1 MTAVATACAVQFQV
15 SLNVTDLNR
24 SVHFYRTLLAAEPHM
39 NGTHQ
44 IHFELTD
51 PSLRLTLLPAAQ
63 APGGSLNHVG
73 LRLPD
78 SPALVEV
85 QRRLEEA
92 GIATQ
97 RQEGVEC
104 CYARQTKFWVTD
116 PDRHLWELY
125 VLEEDIDHSG
135 FEDAPRPAVAAPAPT
150 RVIWEHRLLQPV
162 PERIPHAAGS
172 VDEVR
177 LEGSYNVGRDSLRP
191 AEFLAEIL
199 RVLRPGGQVIV
210 HGLVGDG
217 AVEAPSLPGLA
228 ALVQRVPAL
237 SEILDDFGRAGFA
250 GMYFDKL
257 GAITCL
263 QIDGRDLREMRLSAR
278 RPAPQTAAQRYRV
291 IYKGPLQHVTDE
303 NGTIY
308 ARGAVVH
315 VTEQAWQ
322 LLGRGPAAGQ
332 FVFLPAT

>member
-1 MTAVATACAVQFQV
+1 MTAIATASAVQFQV

-24 SVHFYRTLLAAEPHM
+24 SIHFYRTLLAAEPHM
-39 NGTHQ
+39 NQAHQ
-44 IHFELTD
+44 VRFELTE
-51 PSLRLTLLPAAQ
+51 PPLRLTLLPAAQ
-63 APGGSLNHVG
+63 TPGGSLNHVG

-125 VLEEDIDHSG
+125 VLEEDIEHSG
-135 FEDAPRPAVAAPAPT
+135 FEDAPRPAAAPAPT
-150 RVIWEHRLLQPV
+150 SVIWEHRLLQPV
-162 PERIPHAAGS
+162 PERIPHADAS

-191 AEFLAEIL
+191 AQFLAEIS

-210 HGLVGDG
+210 HGLVGDRP
-217 AVEAPSLPGLA
+217 VEAPSLPGLA
-228 ALVQRVPAL
+228 ALVQRVPAV
-237 SEILDDFGRAGFA
+237 SEILDDFVRAGFA
-250 GMYFDKL
+250 GMYFEKL

-263 QIDGRDLREMRLSAR
+263 QIEGSDLREMRLSAR
-278 RPAPQTAAQRYRV
+278 RPGPPTGAPRHRV
-291 IYKGPLQHVTDE
+291 IYKGPLQQVTDE
-303 NGTIY
+303 SGTIY
-308 ARGAVVH
+308 PRGTMVL
-315 VTEQAWQ
+315 VTEQARQ
-322 LLGRGPAAGQ
+322 LLERCPAAGQ
-332 FVFLPAT
+332 FAFLPSI